1 MNRNNWLFGLT
12 ILTISSIIK
21 SKSIL
26 DEDFENLEKIKNE
39 ELETELDFLE
49 ALKNSS
55 VQDNDRLIK
64 FKSFLADE
72 FMKISKDISKFD
84 FDEEAIITTT
94 AAPMTQ
100 TDEEAIVT
108 TTEAAPTTPTD
119 KFDYNNVEIKL
130 YDSNLTYTVKEDK
143 IEFVKT
149 GNDVRTAL
157 FNLNCNEYIVQL
169 VKIPDP
175 GYIYIG
181 YADENYPLNYNLGQT
196 ATSMAYSTFHSS
208 SYSGGYSS
216 SFRYN
221 YGTFK
226 NTETYNHMKMGDN
239 VRVSKQDKSLKYYIN
254 DLLVQEH
261 TIQTDVELKPAVTV
275 YYSGTEFN
283 IQFLC

>member
-72 FMKISKDISKFD
+72 FMKISKDIGKFD
-84 FDEEAIITTT
+84 FDEEAIITT
-94 AAPMTQ
+94 AATPTTQ

-108 TTEAAPTTPTD
+108 TIAPTTPTD
-119 KFDYNNVEIKL
+119 KFDYENVEIKVL
-130 YDSNLTYTVKEDK
+130 DSMLNYTVKEDK
-143 IEFVKT
+143 IEFVMT
-149 GNDVRTAL
+149 GDNKWRTAL
-157 FNLNCNEYIVQL
+157 FNLDCNEYVIQL
-169 VKIPDP
+169 VKIRDP
-175 GYIYIG
+175 GSIEIG
-181 YADENYPLNYNLGQT
+181 YADENYPLKYYLGYK
-196 ATSMAYSTFHSS
+196 ATSVAYHTKRSDAYSSGYD
-208 SYSGGYSS
+208 SYFY
-216 SFRYN
+216 YD
-221 YGTFK
+221 YGTRK
-226 NTETYNHMKMGDN
+226 YTDMDKHMKQGDQI
-239 VRVSKQDKSLKYYIN
+239 RIYKQEKSLKYYIN

-261 TIQTDVELKPAVTV
+261 TIQTDVELKPAVAV
-275 YYSGTEFN
+275 NYSGTEFN

>member
-72 FMKISKDISKFD
+72 FMTISKDISKFD
-84 FDEEAIITTT
+84 FDEET
-94 AAPMTQ
+94 
-100 TDEEAIVT
+100 IVT
-108 TTEAAPTTPTD
+108 TTASASTKPTD
-119 KFDYNNVEIKL
+119 KFDYDNVEIKL
-130 YDSNLTYTVKEDK
+130 YDDELVYTVQEDK
-143 IEFVKT
+143 IEFVMT
-149 GNDVRTAL
+149 GDENWRTAL
-157 FNLNCNEYIVQL
+157 FNLNCNDYVIQL

-175 GYIYIG
+175 GRIMIG
-181 YADENYPLNYNLGQT
+181 YADENYPLNYYLGQT
-196 ATSMAYSTFHSS
+196 ASSMAYDTN
-208 SYSGGYSS
+208 YYSS
-216 SFRYN
+216 GSYYSYFRYN
-221 YGTFK
+221 YGTTK
-226 NTETYNHMKMGDN
+226 QTRMQEHMKQGDKI
-239 VRVSKQDKSLKYYIN
+239 RVYKQDKQLKFFIN
-254 DLLVQEH
+254 DLFVQEH
-261 TIQTDVELKPAVTV
+261 TIQTEVELKPAVSV
-275 YYSGTEFN
+275 DFPGVEFN

>member
-72 FMKISKDISKFD
+72 FMKISKDIGKFD
-84 FDEEAIITTT
+84 FDEEAIITT
-94 AAPMTQ
+94 AATPTTQ

-108 TTEAAPTTPTD
+108 TIAPTTPTD
-119 KFDYNNVEIKL
+119 KFDYENVEIKVL
-130 YDSNLTYTVKEDK
+130 DSMLNYTVKEDK
-143 IEFVKT
+143 IEFVMT
-149 GNDVRTAL
+149 GDNKWRTAL
-157 FNLNCNEYIVQL
+157 FNLDCNEYVIQL

-175 GYIYIG
+175 GQIMIG
-181 YADENYPLNYNLGQT
+181 YADENYPLTNTLGSG
-196 ATSMAYSTFHSS
+196 ATSMAYYTYRKDTYSDGYR
-208 SYSGGYSS
+208 SY
-216 SFRYN
+216 FRYS
-221 YGTFK
+221 YGT
-226 NTETYNHMKMGDN
+226 YNSTIMDDDMKLEDQI
-239 VRVSKQDKSLKYYIN
+239 RVYKQDKSLKFYIN
-254 DLLVQEH
+254 NLLVQEH
-261 TIQTDVELKPAVTV
+261 TIQTDVELKPSVSVAYTGV
-275 YYSGTEFN
+275 EFT

>member
-72 FMKISKDISKFD
+72 FMTISKDISKFD
-84 FDEEAIITTT
+84 FDEEAI
-94 AAPMTQ
+94 
-100 TDEEAIVT
+100 VT
-108 TTEAAPTTPTD
+108 TTEVAPTTPTD
-119 KFDYNNVEIKL
+119 KFDYNNVEIKF
-130 YDSNLTYTVKEDK
+130 YDDQLVYTVKEDK
-143 IEFVKT
+143 IEFVMT
-149 GNDVRTAL
+149 GDKKWRTAL
-157 FNLNCNEYIVQL
+157 FNLDCNEYVIQL
-169 VKIPDP
+169 VKIPNP
-175 GYIYIG
+175 GEIMIG
-181 YADENYPLNYNLGQT
+181 YANENYPLDSYLGYK

-208 SYSGGYSS
+208 SYSGGYYSN
-216 SFRYN
+216 FRYN

-226 NTETYNHMKMGDN
+226 YTDMDEHMKIGDN
-239 VRVSKQDKSLKYYIN
+239 VRVYKQGKQLKYYIN
-254 DLLVQEH
+254 DLLVQEY
-261 TIQTDVELKPAVTV
+261 TIQTDVELRPAVSV
-275 YYSGTEFN
+275 CYHGVEFN

>member
-72 FMKISKDISKFD
+72 FMKISKDIDKFD
-84 FDEEAIITTT
+84 FDEEAIITTA
-94 AAPMTQ
+94 AAPTTQ
-100 TDEEAIVT
+100 TEEEAIVT
-108 TTEAAPTTPTD
+108 TAAPTTTTD
-119 KFDYNNVEIKL
+119 KFDYENVEIKL
-130 YDSNLTYTVKEDK
+130 YDSEPNYTVKEDK
-143 IEFVKT
+143 IEFVMT
-149 GNDVRTAL
+149 GDNNWITAL
-157 FNLNCNEYIVQL
+157 FNLKCNECVIQL
-169 VKIPDP
+169 VKIPNP
-175 GYIYIG
+175 SGIMIG
-181 YADENYPLNYNLGQT
+181 YADENYPLNYYVGQT
-196 ATSMAYSTFHSS
+196 ATSVSYYTYRSDA
-208 SYSGGYSS
+208 YSGGYNSD
-216 SFRYN
+216 FRYN
-221 YGTFK
+221 YGTYEH
-226 NTETYNHMKMGDN
+226 TTMDNHMLQGDQI
-239 VRVSKQDKSLKYYIN
+239 RVYKQGKSLKYYIN

-261 TIQTDVELKPAVTV
+261 TIQTDVELRPAVSV
-275 YYSGTEFN
+275 YATGTEFN